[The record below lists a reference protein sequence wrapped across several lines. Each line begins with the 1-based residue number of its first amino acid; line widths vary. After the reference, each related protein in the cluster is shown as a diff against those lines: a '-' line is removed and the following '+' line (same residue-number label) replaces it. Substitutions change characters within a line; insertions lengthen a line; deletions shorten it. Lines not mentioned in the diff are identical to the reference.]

1 MERKALFLTL
11 TCCFP
16 AFLDVTYLVWILPS
30 AKFRPEIWGQRA
42 DVPWGWQEAGAAGG
56 SFASGAALAPG
67 S

>member
-11 TCCFP
+11 NFCFP

-30 AKFRPEIWGQRA
+30 AKFRPEIWGQRP
-42 DVPWGWQEAGAAGG
+42 DVPRGWQEAGVAGG
-56 SFASGAALAPG
+56 SFASGAALAPR

>member
-1 MERKALFLTL
+1 MEGERSSLTL
-11 TCCFP
+11 HFSFP

-30 AKFRPEIWGQRA
+30 VKFRPEIWGQRA
-42 DVPWGWQEAGAAGG
+42 GVPWGWQEVGVADG